1 MTNIHKR
8 RRFSHKGIIGVE
20 SAIVLIA
27 FVIVAAAL
35 AFVVMNMGF
44 STTQEA
50 KTTIVSTLG
59 TSSSSLQISAG
70 IKGAGHS
77 FDDALNVTAIPIKIV
92 PGGNPINL
100 AEKITSVTY
109 QSNTIFYDDIYAGTL
124 NPGVRNSLEDA
135 TGDALIFGYIDNDPY
150 TDNDYPT
157 NTVAFLYWSINSND
171 NDILESG
178 EHAVLAIVFAKDERP
193 KSLDKI
199 IIEIIGKDGATLTI
213 ERKVPNITNEVVDM
227 G

>member
-1 MTNIHKR
+1 MTNIYKR

-35 AFVVMNMGF
+35 AFVVLNMGF

-59 TSSSSLQISAG
+59 TASSSLQISAG

-77 FDDALNVTAIPIKIV
+77 FDNALNVTAIPIKIV
-92 PGGNPINL
+92 PGGNPVNL
-100 AEKITSVTY
+100 AEKITSVSY

-124 NPGVRNSLEDA
+124 NPGVKNSLKDA
-135 TGDALIFGYIDNDPY
+135 TESAAIFGYIDFDPY
-150 TDNDYPT
+150 IDNLHPT
-157 NTVAFLYWSINSND
+157 NTVAFLYWSINLND